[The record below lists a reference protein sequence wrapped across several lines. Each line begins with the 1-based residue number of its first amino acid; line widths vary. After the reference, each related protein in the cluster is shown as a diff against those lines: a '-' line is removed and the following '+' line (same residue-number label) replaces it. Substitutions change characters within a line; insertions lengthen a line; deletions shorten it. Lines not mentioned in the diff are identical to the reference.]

1 MSSVNFTGQL
11 AWNRPFSGGPEPLFQ
26 SKAKCK
32 AIDMEMIFIPT
43 SAKET
48 YYHKKGFAS

>member
-1 MSSVNFTGQL
+1 ML
-11 AWNRPFSGGPEPLFQ
+11 AWNRPFSGGPGPLFQ
-26 SKAKCK
+26 SEAKCK